1 MRRVLS
7 FLNLVFTTLVLS
19 FVALAIA
26 PFDSGGRIAHRISC
40 FWARIYAAVAGITVT
55 LEGGDRVLSPPYI
68 LMCNHQSALDIHS
81 LLVALPFE
89 FKFVAKESLFRIPLF
104 GWAMKRAGHI
114 SLDRDN
120 PRKALK
126 SMDEAARKIRG
137 GLNIVIFPEGTRG
150 VGGTL
155 LPFKKGGFALALKA
169 KVPVVPVGI
178 VGTAALQ
185 PEGAHVPQRGG
196 RVTIRMGEPIPVS
209 GSGVAYKDELMR
221 EIRAKIEELLGSGPE
236 ADKSV

>member
-1 MRRVLS
+1 
-7 FLNLVFTTLVLS
+7 
-19 FVALAIA
+19 
-26 PFDSGGRIAHRISC
+26 
-40 FWARIYAAVAGITVT
+40 
-55 LEGGDRVLSPPYI
+55 
-68 LMCNHQSALDIHS
+68 MCNHQSALDIHS

-196 RVTIRMGEPIPVS
+196 HVTIRMGEPIPVS
-209 GSGVAYKDELMR
+209 GSGVAYKDEFMR
-221 EIRAKIEELLGSGPE
+221 EVRARIEELLGSGP
-236 ADKSV
+236 AGARA